1 MTDHTTP
8 KTYRKK
14 PVEIEVMRLIGSA
27 GDTLQVGHWMEIN
40 GYPWLVGDATR
51 PETLRYPDQA
61 EDDDTKP
68 NKGLYID
75 PATGDF
81 MIRTLEGDMRAT
93 YGDYII
99 RGVSGEFYPCK
110 PDIFTQ
116 TYEAVH
122 RASGE

>member
-1 MTDHTTP
+1 MIDHTTP

-14 PVEIEVMRLIGSA
+14 PVEIEAMRLIGSA

-40 GYPWLVGDATR
+40 GHPWLIGDATR

-61 EDDDTKP
+61 EDDDSKP

-99 RGVSGEFYPCK
+99 RGVAGEFYPCK
-110 PDIFTQ
+110 PDIFEQ
-116 TYEAVH
+116 TYEEIH
-122 RASGE
+122 RD